1 MPKQYL
7 NPSGIPNLPGFSQV
21 TTGRD
26 GTFVFISGQVAFNE
40 RNEIIGRGDLAGQ
53 MVQTFENLGGALKG
67 VGATF
72 DDVLKTTIYV
82 VDYNPE
88 QIGVI
93 REVRGRF
100 LTGDRPPASTLIGV
114 QALAF
119 DGLLVEIEAV
129 AMIEN
134 CTT

>member
-7 NPSGIPNLPGFSQV
+7 NPHGIPKLPGFSQV
-21 TTGRD
+21 ATGRD
-26 GTFVFISGQVAFNE
+26 GTFVFISGQVALNGDNE
-40 RNEIIGRGDLAGQ
+40 LVGKGDLAAQ
-53 MVQTFENLGGALKG
+53 MVQTFQNLEGALKG

-72 DDVLKTTIYV
+72 DDVLKTTIYI
-82 VDYNPE
+82 VDYSPE
-88 QIGVI
+88 QVGVV

-100 LTGDRPPASTLIGV
+100 LTGEHPPASTLIGV

-129 AMIEN
+129 AMLEN
-134 CTT
+134 SAT